1 MMDSFLVISSNI
13 SEQLFQ
19 RTSSDGYFLKVF
31 CDTEAVTRSESVKK
45 PLWQI
50 WEISEENVR
59 PLRNMFFLILVN
71 KITLSLMVP
80 ETFVKWTTVLKNAS
94 RWLLLRLSG
103 KVGCSSST
111 LTARD
116 SVNKAIYLSTEATLV
131 IY

>member
-31 CDTEAVTRSESVKK
+31 CDTEAVTWSEIVKK

-59 PLRNMFFLILVN
+59 PLRNMFFLILLN
-71 KITLSLMVP
+71 KTTQSLMVP

-103 KVGCSSST
+103 KVGWSSST

>member
-31 CDTEAVTRSESVKK
+31 CDTEAVTWSESVKK

-71 KITLSLMVP
+71 KTTLSLMVP

-103 KVGCSSST
+103 KVGWSSST

>member
-31 CDTEAVTRSESVKK
+31 CETEAVTRSESVKK

-59 PLRNMFFLILVN
+59 PLRNMFFFN
-71 KITLSLMVP
+71 FSEQNHSITDGSWDFCEMNNCFKERIQVA
-80 ETFVKWTTVLKNAS
+80 AS
-94 RWLLLRLSG
+94 EIIWESWLQLQHI
-103 KVGCSSST
+103 
-111 LTARD
+111 D
-116 SVNKAIYLSTEATLV
+116 SKGLGQ
-131 IY
+131 

>member
-31 CDTEAVTRSESVKK
+31 CDTEAVTWSESVKK

-59 PLRNMFFLILVN
+59 PLRNMFFLILLN
-71 KITLSLMVP
+71 KTTLSLMVP

-103 KVGCSSST
+103 KVGWSSST

>member
-71 KITLSLMVP
+71 KTTLSLMVP

-111 LTARD
+111 FTARD